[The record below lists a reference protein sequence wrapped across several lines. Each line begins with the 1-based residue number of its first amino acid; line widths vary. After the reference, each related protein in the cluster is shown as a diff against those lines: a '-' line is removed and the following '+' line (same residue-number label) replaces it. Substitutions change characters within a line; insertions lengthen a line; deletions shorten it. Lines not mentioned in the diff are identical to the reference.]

1 MNLLDQTKIYKPTY
15 PSSEAAAVNST
26 FIDCLGYEGVLFLL
40 SIGSS
45 VLTST
50 GSVVIVQTSHT
61 ASTAAGIAYTFSNKV
76 RLGTTRRIMAID
88 VVKPLKRYVSL
99 RTITCTGVGIH
110 AIAYSPR
117 RMGSTEAR
125 SVINATSNQPSAVW
139 VCTTE

>member
-1 MNLLDQTKIYKPTY
+1 MNLLENTKIYKPTY
-15 PSSEAAAVNST
+15 PSSEATVVGST
-26 FIDCLGYEGVLFLL
+26 YIDTQGHEGVLFLL

-50 GSVVIVQTSHT
+50 GTVVIVQTSHV
-61 ASTAAGIAYTFSNKV
+61 ASTALGYASTFSNKI

-88 VVKPLKRYVSL
+88 VYKPLKRYVSL
-99 RTITCTGVGIH
+99 RTLTCTGVGIH
-110 AIAYSPR
+110 AIAYGLR

-139 VCTTE
+139 VATSE